1 VFNRHG
7 YSLANLLLV
16 VDSVWKKVTRKA
28 YIKIS
33 RLEFTGEV
41 NTFYG
46 FAGGQTNQDYC
57 RFQWLTGKEPAD
69 QIKDMVDVIYTMSN
83 K

>member
-1 VFNRHG
+1 MATP
-7 YSLANLLLV
+7 SLIYC
-16 VDSVWKKVTRKA
+16 WWWTQFGKKVTRKA

-41 NTFYG
+41 NAFYG

-57 RFQWLTGKEPAD
+57 RFQWLTGKESAD

>member
-57 RFQWLTGKEPAD
+57 RFQWLTGKEIRRPD
-69 QIKDMVDVIYTMSN
+69 QGHGGRYLHDAE
-83 K
+83 